1 MALSG
6 WKSIAAYSKVGML
19 IINQQLGVQL
29 GLEDCAI
36 CIPHSAHVRALH
48 PLASTIHNEMSCWG
62 QW

>member
-6 WKSIAAYSKVGML
+6 WKSIAADSKVGMH

-29 GLEDCAI
+29 GLQD
-36 CIPHSAHVRALH
+36 CIPHSAHTLALH
-48 PLASTIHNEMSCWG
+48 PLASTRRNEMSCWG